1 VKEKFF
7 YPEGTENAGRTFVEG
22 LCGRALR
29 NWRSTLNTE
38 FVQKGKDARDVY
50 GNIPLVVWEEFVDQ
64 KKTTEAVALS
74 VQHKEKAMKAAE
86 NPHFLGSGGYAAEMA
101 KWRKEEEERRVASLP
116 TIFEGMDDRSR
127 NWILARVPAI
137 APDGNVSF
145 QKPSTE
151 QIYQKLEEL
160 VEMQKKGLFVPDREK
175 DMLFAVIGT
184 PEHPG
189 RVRGISSTLPWGKAF
204 REHLSSYKK

>member
-1 VKEKFF
+1 
-7 YPEGTENAGRTFVEG
+7 
-22 LCGRALR
+22 
-29 NWRSTLNTE
+29 
-38 FVQKGKDARDVY
+38 VY
-50 GNIPLVVWEEFVDQ
+50 GNILLAVWEEFVDQ

-74 VQHKEKAMKAAE
+74 VQQKEKAMKATE
-86 NPHFLGSGGYAAEMA
+86 NPHRLGSGGYAAKMA
-101 KWRKEEEERRVASLP
+101 KWRKEEEERRVAALP
-116 TIFEGMDDRSR
+116 TIFEGMDECSR
-127 NWILARVPAI
+127 NWILARVSPI

-160 VEMQKKGLFVPDREK
+160 AEMQKKGLFVPNREK
-175 DMLFAVIGT
+175 DMLTATIGM

-204 REHLSSYKK
+204 REHRSSYKK